1 MQHKQSQRRADVRRE
16 TTARSAASL
25 SAITSRYAALR
36 REQIAVARRLAAAE
50 AARGPQPP
58 ARCRIA
64 AARDR
69 RSPFVYRPPRQGW

>member
-1 MQHKQSQRRADVRRE
+1 MKHQQPQRRADVPRE
-16 TTARSAASL
+16 ATARSAPSL

-36 REQIAVARRLAAAE
+36 REQIALARRLSAAE
-50 AARGPQPP
+50 SARDPRPP